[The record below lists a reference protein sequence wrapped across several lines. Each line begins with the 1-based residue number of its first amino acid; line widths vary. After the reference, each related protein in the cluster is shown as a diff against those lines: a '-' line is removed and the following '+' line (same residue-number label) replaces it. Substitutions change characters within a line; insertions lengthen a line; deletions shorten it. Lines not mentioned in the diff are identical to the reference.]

1 MNMSK
6 MYLFFASILLA
17 ILFNSCDCKY
27 FKVDKQVLQT
37 KIYDP
42 TAIKYQS
49 LQQSTVLYLDHSTCV
64 IDARKNSD
72 VFKKLLGQL
81 GLYTDTLCLIK
92 KDIFEKIP
100 NTDKSPTST
109 DVYNI
114 INGIKDDIRFADI
127 GKAVE
132 EISGNNSQAILIT
145 DFEYF
150 DKNGKNQ
157 DGFPYLSGAFKG
169 WLEKGHSIYIITEPY
184 KEGSND
190 KKRFYVIFTDDKL
203 PAPISDLIKEEITD
217 LLKNGACT
225 WFKMTNSDIR
235 VESPKSDMV
244 YNDLDFKV
252 DYLNGFELITL
263 DDSWDVIREYVMGLN
278 EHGQPISG
286 QTPEPLISNL
296 EFNNGQN
303 YKISDIQIVATNIT
317 TKYISKDTIA
327 ADDLEMDISTI
338 NPTEIDISNGFMLD
352 KEALKGN
359 KLNVLLTDKIF
370 TDGYLLDKDYGGNLI
385 RLDFVIT
392 QVESNPMNPN
402 DFEWQSIWSTNN
414 AICVSKSIDNAI
426 RDVNVIPTSPNR
438 RVIHTIFIKTES
450 Y

>member
-1 MNMSK
+1 MNMNK
-6 MYLFFASILLA
+6 MYFLFISIFFAILLT
-17 ILFNSCDCKY
+17 SCGDKY
-27 FKVDKQVLQT
+27 LEVDKQILQT
-37 KIYDP
+37 KIYEP
-42 TAIKYQS
+42 TAIHNQS

-64 IDARKNSD
+64 IDARRNTN
-72 VFKKLLGQL
+72 VFTKLLGQL

-92 KDIFEKIP
+92 KDILEKIP

-132 EISGNNSQAILIT
+132 EISRNNSQAILIT

-157 DGFPYLSGAFKG
+157 DGFPYLSGAFKS
-169 WLEKGHSIYIITEPY
+169 WLEKGHSIYIISEPY

-203 PAPISDLIKEEITD
+203 QAPISDLLRAEIQD
-217 LLKNGACT
+217 LLQGAVCT
-225 WFKMTNSDIR
+225 WFKMTNSDIG

-244 YNDLDFKV
+244 SKYLSFNV

-263 DDSWDVIREYVMGLN
+263 DNSWDEIREYVMKLDKYG
-278 EHGQPISG
+278 EPVPEEKS
-286 QTPEPLISNL
+286 EPLISNIIL
-296 EFNNGQN
+296 NNGEN

-317 TKYISKDTIA
+317 TKYISKDTNA
-327 ADDLEMDISTI
+327 AYNLGVDISTI
-338 NPTEIDISNGFMLD
+338 NPTEINISDGFILD
-352 KEALKGN
+352 KEAFGSN
-359 KLNVLLTDKIF
+359 KLNVMLTDKIF
-370 TDGYLLDKDYGGNLI
+370 TDGHLFDKNYGGNLI

-392 QVESNPMNPN
+392 QVGLNPYESNV
-402 DFEWQSIWSTNN
+402 FEWQSIWSSNN
-414 AICVSKSIDNAI
+414 AICVSRSIDNAL
-426 RDVNVIPTSPNR
+426 RDVNVIPTAPNR
-438 RVIHTIFIKTES
+438 RVIHTIFIKTAS
-450 Y
+450 L